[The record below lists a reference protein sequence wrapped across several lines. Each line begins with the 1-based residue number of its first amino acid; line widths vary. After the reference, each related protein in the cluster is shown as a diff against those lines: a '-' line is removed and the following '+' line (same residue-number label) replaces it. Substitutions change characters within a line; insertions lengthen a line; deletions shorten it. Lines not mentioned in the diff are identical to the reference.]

1 MCSAMMS
8 GPSQVWGSG
17 GNGRLRKRVISGL
30 ESLSE
35 AGAER
40 AVIDG
45 AANLKQE
52 IGPSA
57 RPAHL
62 LRFVH
67 PAVHQEVGRAFS
79 DCGTDPQTASVPL
92 GIIDQPFALA
102 GEIAIQR
109 VQGRP
114 QLSRRRD
121 GLSLS
126 VLALEV
132 MHHRADAIDA
142 DASVLSFAV
151 PQAPMQTANL
161 R

>member
-1 MCSAMMS
+1 VS
-8 GPSQVWGSG
+8 GR
-17 GNGRLRKRVISGL
+17 NRCLRKWIVGGV

-45 AANLKQE
+45 VANLKQE
-52 IGPSA
+52 IGPLA

-79 DCGTDPQTASVPL
+79 DCGTDPQTGPVPL
-92 GIIDQPFALA
+92 GIIDQPLVLA

-109 VQGRP
+109 VQGRA
-114 QLSRRRD
+114 QLGR
-121 GLSLS
+121 
-126 VLALEV
+126 
-132 MHHRADAIDA
+132 
-142 DASVLSFAV
+142 
-151 PQAPMQTANL
+151 N
-161 R
+161 